1 MTALRTYASFRRFLC
16 SAIPI
21 SSKGGK
27 DYSEKVALSL
37 AFNLWPLRV
46 VTRFALTS
54 FRTTVLNDSMYIT
67 IFIPEFILSFL
78 SLKARI
84 KYIIDLITVSIIVNR
99 NKIEIQ
105 LFLLFWNHE

>member
-1 MTALRTYASFRRFLC
+1 MAASSRYEIRFDEFQNNGF
-16 SAIPI
+16 
-21 SSKGGK
+21 K
-27 DYSEKVALSL
+27 
-37 AFNLWPLRV
+37 
-46 VTRFALTS
+46 RFDVYNNIL
-54 FRTTVLNDSMYIT
+54 

-78 SLKARI
+78 SLEARI